1 MVFYMGFDQENII
14 SIRDFSIDDVEY
26 ILKLAEKMEPIAR
39 SEKASN
45 VLAGKI
51 LGMLFYEPSTRTR
64 LSFETSMKRL
74 GGSTVGFAEAGVSSV
89 TKGENLNDT
98 VKIVSEYVD
107 AIVIRHNMDQTSLIP
122 IILIAVVIDLIIG
135 ELPSKI
141 HPVVLMGKC
150 IDMFKHLKKEHLTF
164 NTKLSGAIFTLTL
177 ITIFSGIFTLLLC
190 IFSFNYL
197 LLVLVSAILLS
208 TTFSIKLLMS
218 SAANVKS
225 DLNFDIAKARKS
237 ISYLVSR
244 DTSQLSQENIVSAVI
259 ETLTENITD
268 SIVSPLFYT
277 FIFGVVGGIAYRVVN
292 TLDAMIGYKNPENIK
307 IGWFPAKFDDLLNY
321 IPARITGIFVTLA
334 ALLLGLDWKNS
345 YRIMTSQ
352 DTSNDLISVNI
363 TATGYQDTTSG
374 GNTSAIVISP
384 SSTYSI
390 TATAMGKPSKK
401 GITIDVSTIKI
412 TSVRK
417 LYGNTTSP

>member
-1 MVFYMGFDQENII
+1 
-14 SIRDFSIDDVEY
+14 
-26 ILKLAEKMEPIAR
+26 
-39 SEKASN
+39 
-45 VLAGKI
+45 
-51 LGMLFYEPSTRTR
+51 
-64 LSFETSMKRL
+64 
-74 GGSTVGFAEAGVSSV
+74 
-89 TKGENLNDT
+89 
-98 VKIVSEYVD
+98 
-107 AIVIRHNMDQTSLIP
+107 MDQTSLIP

-345 YRIMTSQ
+345 YRIMRRDARKTPSPNSGYSMAAAAGALGIKLEKIGSYELG
-352 DTSNDLISVNI
+352 DELNPLIPEKIDEAIALTKLTTALFISFASILFGISVMI
-363 TATGYQDTTSG
+363 
-374 GNTSAIVISP
+374 IHIF
-384 SSTYSI
+384 I
-390 TATAMGKPSKK
+390 
-401 GITIDVSTIKI
+401 
-412 TSVRK
+412 
-417 LYGNTTSP
+417 